1 LKFAPGSGLV
11 AFTFGKNMKIRHCVL
26 ITLLGSVCQ
35 AEEKIE
41 ALPKWYKPNLGPAIH
56 EMGRPALWDAREM
69 KLGDTRFRANIGPS
83 AYQDEDNNDPDYYTI
98 EVEYERNDKSSLVCY
113 ARSFKLS
120 DLPDGFIEL
129 GVKKVVQ
136 YDEATRK
143 VTFKIGKKLFE
154 YTLPQRKYTEQD
166 SAPNPLPAE

>member
-1 LKFAPGSGLV
+1 M
-11 AFTFGKNMKIRHCVL
+11 TFGNNMKIRHCVL

-41 ALPKWYKPNLGPAIH
+41 APPKWYKPNLSPAIH

-113 ARSFKLS
+113 GRSFKLS
-120 DLPDGFIEL
+120 DLPEGFIEL

-154 YTLPQRKYTEQD
+154 YTLPQRKYTEQVAGAD
-166 SAPNPLPAE
+166 R